1 MRFNGLDLN
10 LLVAL
15 DALLGERSVTAA
27 ARRLNLSPSAV
38 SCALA
43 RLREALGDDLLVTS
57 GRRMVATPYAEGL
70 AAEVRAILTR
80 IDTTLRSEPQFD
92 PARSSRHFRIVASDY
107 VTDAVLATAIC
118 EICRL
123 APGVEIDLRPLVS
136 DEVFADLQ
144 KGEIDLLIAP
154 DRYRAKA
161 SAQQR
166 LFEDRFV
173 CLASAD
179 NGAVGKTIT
188 LDQYQR
194 ADHVVLK
201 SHGAIAAVD
210 DLFFSERGIARQVKI
225 SAPNFTLLPRLIV
238 GSRRIATVPSRLA
251 DNYRRLLP
259 LKIVKAKCEMPA
271 LCETMQWH
279 QSRQNDKALTWLR
292 QMIVATINSG
302 N

>member
-43 RLREALGDDLLVTS
+43 RLREALGDDLLVAS
-57 GRRMVATPYAEGL
+57 GRSMVATPYAEGL

-80 IDTTLRSEPQFD
+80 IDATLRSEPQFD
-92 PARSSRHFRIVASDY
+92 PAHSARNFRIVASDY
-107 VTDAVLATAIC
+107 VIDAVLAAAIC

-166 LFEDRFV
+166 LFEDRFA
-173 CLASAD
+173 CLAWAD
-179 NGAVGKTIT
+179 NEAVGKTIT
-188 LDQYQR
+188 LEQYTR
-194 ADHVVLK
+194 CEHVVLK
-201 SHGAIAAVD
+201 SHGAISAVD
-210 DLFFSERGIARQVKI
+210 DLFFSEHGIARHVKI
-225 SAPNFTLLPRLIV
+225 SAPNFTLLPRLVI

-259 LKIVKAKCEMPA
+259 LKVIKAKFEMPA

-279 QSRQNDKALTWLR
+279 HSRQNDKALTWLR
-292 QMIVATINSG
+292 QTIVESARNGS
-302 N
+302 